1 MIHNKCFRIDWKQ
14 LIPTSD
20 LNPIKLLK
28 IRMSAT
34 IVIDWNR
41 LFSYKIYD
49 AVHKSLMIDNYE

>member
-1 MIHNKCFRIDWKQ
+1 
-14 LIPTSD
+14 
-20 LNPIKLLK
+20 
-28 IRMSAT
+28 MSAT